1 MLAVKGVQMNPS
13 EQHERRTQLE
23 KVDQRIDTLAE
34 AVDAEVTEQ
43 MQKTRELVARLIAA
57 EHEDRVS
64 VMRADRLMAGRNRL
78 AIVALNFYTSQFF
91 AMNLRERFRWLVLGR
106 MPAHISEFTEDPESV
121 VLPSADVVS
130 DYVST
135 V

>member
-1 MLAVKGVQMNPS
+1 MNPS
-13 EQHERRTQLE
+13 EQRERHTQLE

-43 MQKTRELVARLIAA
+43 TQKIRELVARLIAA
-57 EHEDRVS
+57 EHEDRIS
-64 VMRADRLMAGRNRL
+64 AMRADRLMTGRNRL

-91 AMNLRERFRWLVLGR
+91 AMTLQERFRWLVLGR
-106 MPAHISEFTEDPESV
+106 VPPHISEFTDDPEAA
-121 VLPSADVVS
+121 VLPSTDVVS
-130 DYVST
+130 DFVST